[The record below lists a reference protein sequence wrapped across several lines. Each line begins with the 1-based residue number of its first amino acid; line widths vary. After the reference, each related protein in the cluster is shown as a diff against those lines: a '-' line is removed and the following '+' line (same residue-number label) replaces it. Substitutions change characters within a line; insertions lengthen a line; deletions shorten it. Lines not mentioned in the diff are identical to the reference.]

1 MKKILLPALLF
12 TALSCEQS
20 TKPKLTTREP
30 DPYID
35 SIQARMKANEKIQF
49 EEIDRKLE
57 AHAKAQKQYVFVR
70 LLVEEDYGMDT
81 RLANFVSG
89 IQDITQDLNED
100 EKAQLEDLIISNYLS
115 SPDAK
120 IRNGRVKKKE
130 IFVFGSYA
138 EASEKRNSFLII
150 TE

>member
-1 MKKILLPALLF
+1 MKKILLVPALLLS
-12 TALSCEQS
+12 TALSVLSCEKS
-20 TKPKLTTREP
+20 KPTREP

-57 AHAKAQKQYVFVR
+57 AHAKAQKQYIFVR

-81 RLANFVSG
+81 RRANFVSG
-89 IQDITQDLNED
+89 IQDITHDLCED
-100 EKAQLEDLIISNYLS
+100 EKAQMEDLIISNYLS

-130 IFVFGSYA
+130 MFVFGSYA
-138 EASEKRNSFLII
+138 EASEKRNTFLI

>member
-12 TALSCEQS
+12 TVLSCEQS
-20 TKPKLTTREP
+20 TKPKLTREP

-35 SIQARMKANEKIQF
+35 SMMVRMKANEKIQF

-57 AHAKAQKQYVFVR
+57 AHSKTQKQYVFVQ

-89 IQDITQDLNED
+89 IQDISDALSED
-100 EKAQLEDLIISNYLS
+100 EKAQLEDLIISNYLNS
-115 SPDAK
+115 SSAQ

-138 EASEKRNSFLII
+138 EASAKRNSFLI

>member
-1 MKKILLPALLF
+1 MKKVFISLIMLF
-12 TALSCEQS
+12 TALSCEKS
-20 TKPKLTTREP
+20 KPNREEP

-35 SIQARMKANEKIQF
+35 SIQARFKANQKIHF
-49 EEIDRKLE
+49 DEIDRKLE

-70 LLVEEDYGMDT
+70 LLVEEDYGIDT

-89 IQDITQDLNED
+89 IQDITNDLSED

-115 SPDAK
+115 SSPAQ

-130 IFVFGSYA
+130 TFVFGSYA
-138 EASEKRNSFLII
+138 EASEKRNSFLI

>member
-1 MKKILLPALLF
+1 MAK
-12 TALSCEQS
+12 T
-20 TKPKLTTREP
+20 
-30 DPYID
+30 
-35 SIQARMKANEKIQF
+35 KANAKIQF

-57 AHAKAQKQYVFVR
+57 AHAKAQKQYVFVH

-138 EASEKRNSFLII
+138 EASEKRNSFLI

>member
-1 MKKILLPALLF
+1 MKKILLSALLLF
-12 TALSCEQS
+12 TALSVLSCEKS
-20 TKPKLTTREP
+20 KPTREP

-57 AHAKAQKQYVFVR
+57 AHTKAQKQYVFVH
-70 LLVEEDYGMDT
+70 LLVEEDYGMNT

-130 IFVFGSYA
+130 MFVFGSYA
-138 EASEKRNSFLII
+138 EASEKRNSFLI

>member
-1 MKKILLPALLF
+1 MKKILLSALLLS
-12 TALSCEQS
+12 TALSVLSCEKS
-20 TKPKLTTREP
+20 KPTREP

-49 EEIDRKLE
+49 EEIDSKLE
-57 AHAKAQKQYVFVR
+57 AHANAKKQYVFVR

-89 IQDITQDLNED
+89 IQDIAQDLSED
-100 EKAQLEDLIISNYLS
+100 EKAQLEDLIISKYLNS
-115 SPDAK
+115 SGGQLG
-120 IRNGRVKKKE
+120 NGRIKKKE
-130 IFVFGSYA
+130 IFTFKSYA
-138 EASEKRNSFLII
+138 EASAKRNSFLI

>member
-1 MKKILLPALLF
+1 MKKVFISLIMLF
-12 TALSCEQS
+12 TALSCEKS
-20 TKPKLTTREP
+20 KPTREP

-81 RLANFVSG
+81 RQANFVSG
-89 IQDITQDLNED
+89 IQDITQDLNDD

-130 IFVFGSYA
+130 MFVFGSYA
-138 EASEKRNSFLII
+138 EASEKRNSFLI

>member
-1 MKKILLPALLF
+1 MKKILFPTLLLS
-12 TALSCEQS
+12 TALSVLSCEKS
-20 TKPKLTTREP
+20 KPTREP

-57 AHAKAQKQYVFVR
+57 AHAQAQKQYVFVR
-70 LLVEEDYGMDT
+70 LLVEEDYGMNT

-138 EASEKRNSFLII
+138 EASEKRNTFLI

>member
-1 MKKILLPALLF
+1 MKKILLPTFILSAVLSVM
-12 TALSCEQS
+12 SCEKS
-20 TKPKLTTREP
+20 KPTREP

-35 SIQARMKANEKIQF
+35 SLMAKTKANAKIQF

-57 AHAKAQKQYVFVR
+57 AHSTAQKRYVFVH
-70 LLVEEDYGMDT
+70 LLVEEDYGMDS

-89 IQDITQDLNED
+89 IQDITETLNDD

-115 SPDAK
+115 SSSAQ
-120 IRNGRVKKKE
+120 IRNGRIKKKE
-130 IFVFGSYA
+130 TFIFNSYA
-138 EASEKRNSFLII
+138 EASSKRNSFLI

>member
-1 MKKILLPALLF
+1 MIRTFLSLLVTLSF
-12 TALSCEQS
+12 ISCEKS
-20 TKPKLTTREP
+20 KLTREP

-35 SIQARMKANEKIQF
+35 SMMARMKVNEKIQF

-57 AHAKAQKQYVFVR
+57 AHSKAQKQYVFVQ

-89 IQDITQDLNED
+89 IQDISDALSED

-115 SPDAK
+115 SSSAQ

-138 EASEKRNSFLII
+138 EASAKRNSFLI

>member
-1 MKKILLPALLF
+1 
-12 TALSCEQS
+12 
-20 TKPKLTTREP
+20 
-30 DPYID
+30 
-35 SIQARMKANEKIQF
+35 MKANEKIQF

-57 AHAKAQKQYVFVR
+57 AHSKAQKQYVFVQ

-81 RLANFVSG
+81 RLANFVFG
-89 IQDITQDLNED
+89 IQDISDALNED

-115 SPDAK
+115 SSSAQ

-138 EASEKRNSFLII
+138 EASAKRNSFLI

>member
-1 MKKILLPALLF
+1 MKKILLSSLLF
-12 TALSCEQS
+12 TVLLSCEKS
-20 TKPKLTTREP
+20 KPTREP

-35 SIQARMKANEKIQF
+35 SIQARMKANERIQF

-57 AHAKAQKQYVFVR
+57 AHAKAQKQYIFVR

-81 RLANFVSG
+81 RRANFVSG
-89 IQDITQDLNED
+89 IQDITHDLSED
-100 EKAQLEDLIISNYLS
+100 EKAQMEDLIISNYLS
-115 SPDAK
+115 SPDAQ

-130 IFVFGSYA
+130 MFVFGSYA
-138 EASEKRNSFLII
+138 EASEKRNTFLI

>member
-1 MKKILLPALLF
+1 MKKILLPYSLLLSTVLF
-12 TALSCEQS
+12 FYSCEKS
-20 TKPKLTTREP
+20 KPTREP
-30 DPYID
+30 DPHID
-35 SIQARMKANEKIQF
+35 SLMAKTKANAKIQF

-57 AHAKAQKQYVFVR
+57 AHAKAQKQYVFVH

-138 EASEKRNSFLII
+138 EASEKRNSFLI

>member
-12 TALSCEQS
+12 TALLSCEKS
-20 TKPKLTTREP
+20 KPTREP

-57 AHAKAQKQYVFVR
+57 AHANAQKQYVFVR

-81 RLANFVSG
+81 RQANFVSG
-89 IQDITQDLNED
+89 IQDITQDLSED

-115 SPDAK
+115 SSSAQ

-138 EASEKRNSFLII
+138 EASEKRNSFLI

>member
-1 MKKILLPALLF
+1 MKKILLSALLF
-12 TALSCEQS
+12 TALLSCEKS
-20 TKPKLTTREP
+20 KPTREP

-57 AHAKAQKQYVFVR
+57 AYAKAQKRYVFVR

-81 RLANFVSG
+81 RRANFVSG
-89 IQDITQDLNED
+89 IQDITKDLSED
-100 EKAQLEDLIISNYLS
+100 EKAEMEDLIISNYLS
-115 SPDAK
+115 SPDAQ

-130 IFVFGSYA
+130 MFVFGSYA
-138 EASEKRNSFLII
+138 EASEKRNSFLI

>member
-12 TALSCEQS
+12 TVLLSCGKS
-20 TKPKLTTREP
+20 KPIREP

-89 IQDITQDLNED
+89 IQDITQDLNKD

-130 IFVFGSYA
+130 IFTFKSYA
-138 EASEKRNSFLII
+138 EASEKRNTFLI

>member
-1 MKKILLPALLF
+1 MKTILLPALLF
-12 TALSCEQS
+12 TVLLSCEKS
-20 TKPKLTTREP
+20 KPTREP
-30 DPYID
+30 ETDPHID
-35 SIQARMKANEKIQF
+35 SLMAETRANAKIQF

-89 IQDITQDLNED
+89 IQDITQDLTED

-115 SPDAK
+115 SSSAQ

-130 IFVFGSYA
+130 TFVFSSYA
-138 EASEKRNSFLII
+138 EASEKRNSFLI

>member
-1 MKKILLPALLF
+1 MKKILLSALLF
-12 TALSCEQS
+12 TVLSCEKS
-20 TKPKLTTREP
+20 KPTKEP

-35 SIQARMKANEKIQF
+35 SIQARMKTNEKIQF

-100 EKAQLEDLIISNYLS
+100 EKAQLQDLIISNYLS
-115 SPDAK
+115 SSSAK

-130 IFVFGSYA
+130 IFTFKSYA
-138 EASEKRNSFLII
+138 EASEKRNSFLI

>member
-12 TALSCEQS
+12 TALLSCEKS
-20 TKPKLTTREP
+20 KPTREP

-35 SIQARMKANEKIQF
+35 SIQTRMKANEKIQF

-70 LLVEEDYGMDT
+70 LLVEEDYGMNT

-115 SPDAK
+115 SSSAQ

-138 EASEKRNSFLII
+138 EASEKRNSFLI

>member
-1 MKKILLPALLF
+1 MKKILLVPALLS
-12 TALSCEQS
+12 TALFVLSCEKS
-20 TKPKLTTREP
+20 KPTREP

-57 AHAKAQKQYVFVR
+57 AHAKAQKQYIFVR

-81 RLANFVSG
+81 RRANFVSG
-89 IQDITQDLNED
+89 IQDITHDLSED

-120 IRNGRVKKKE
+120 IRNGRGKKKE
-130 IFVFGSYA
+130 IFTFKSYA
-138 EASEKRNSFLII
+138 EASEKRNSFLIN
-150 TE
+150 E

>member
-1 MKKILLPALLF
+1 MKKILFPTLLLS
-12 TALSCEQS
+12 TALSILSCEKS
-20 TKPKLTTREP
+20 TPTREP

-35 SIQARMKANEKIQF
+35 SVQARMKANEKIQF

-57 AHAKAQKQYVFVR
+57 THANARKQYVFVR

-81 RLANFVSG
+81 RLADFVSG
-89 IQDITQDLNED
+89 IQDITQDLSED

-115 SPDAK
+115 SSSAQ

-138 EASEKRNSFLII
+138 EASEKRNSFLIN
-150 TE
+150 E

>member
-1 MKKILLPALLF
+1 MKKILLVPVLLF
-12 TALSCEQS
+12 TALSCEKS
-20 TKPKLTTREP
+20 KSTREP

-57 AHAKAQKQYVFVR
+57 AHAQAQKQYVFVR

-100 EKAQLEDLIISNYLS
+100 EKAQMEDLIISNYLS

-130 IFVFGSYA
+130 MFVFGSYA
-138 EASEKRNSFLII
+138 EASEKRNTFLI

>member
-12 TALSCEQS
+12 TALLSCEKS
-20 TKPKLTTREP
+20 KPTREP

-35 SIQARMKANEKIQF
+35 SIQARIKANEKIQF

-57 AHAKAQKQYVFVR
+57 AHAKAQKQYIFVR

-81 RLANFVSG
+81 RRANFVSG
-89 IQDITQDLNED
+89 IQDITHDLSED
-100 EKAQLEDLIISNYLS
+100 EKAQMEDLIISNYLS

-130 IFVFGSYA
+130 MFVFGSYA
-138 EASEKRNSFLII
+138 ETSEKRNTFLI

>member
-12 TALSCEQS
+12 TVLSCEQS
-20 TKPKLTTREP
+20 KPTREP

-35 SIQARMKANEKIQF
+35 SMMARMKANEKIQF
-49 EEIDRKLE
+49 EEIERKLE
-57 AHAKAQKQYVFVR
+57 AHTKAQKRYVFVQ

-89 IQDITQDLNED
+89 IQDISDTLSED

-115 SPDAK
+115 SSSAQ

-130 IFVFGSYA
+130 IFVFVSYS
-138 EASEKRNSFLII
+138 EASAKRNSFLI